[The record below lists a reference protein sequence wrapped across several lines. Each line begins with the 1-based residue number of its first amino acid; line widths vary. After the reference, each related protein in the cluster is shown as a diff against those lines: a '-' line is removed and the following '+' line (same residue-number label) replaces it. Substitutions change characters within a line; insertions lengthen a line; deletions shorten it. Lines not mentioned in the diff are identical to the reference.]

1 MMIRKLIYGDSNL
14 RKFINK
20 IINKNKELEVGIE
33 NEVEKILQQVKRK
46 GDKALL
52 LYAKKFDKCKIKKNE
67 IKITKNEINKFAKKC
82 PRDIAKILN
91 FAASRISKFHKHQL
105 PKNYKNKDKKGILLG
120 FKWTPISSIGIYV
133 PGGTA
138 IYPSTILMNS
148 IPARIAG
155 VKKIVMAIPQKD
167 KDLNPII
174 AKAAQIGGVDE
185 IIRIGGAHSIAG
197 LAWGTESINPVDK
210 IVGPGNIYVTIAK
223 KKIFGEVGIDMLAG
237 PSEILVVADKKNNPE
252 WIAADLLSQAEHD
265 INSRSILITNNSFFG
280 REVLKSISL
289 ILKSLPR
296 AKIASQS
303 WKKNGAIIILKNFSN
318 VHKII
323 NEISPEHLE
332 LAIDKPEFLLDK
344 IQNAGS
350 IFLGKYTPEA
360 IGDYVAGPNHVLPTG
375 RTARFSSGLGVMDFL
390 KKITFTKC
398 SKKSLQFVS
407 NQAIKLA
414 EVEGLHGHA
423 FSINIRNKT

>member
-67 IKITKNEINKFAKKC
+67 IKITKSEINKFAKKC

-332 LAIDKPEFLLDK
+332 LAIDKPELLLDK

-423 FSINIRNKT
+423 LSINIRNKT

>member
-67 IKITKNEINKFAKKC
+67 IKITKSEINKFAKKC

>member
-1 MMIRKLIYGDSNL
+1 MLTKLIYGNSNL

-20 IINKNKELEVGIE
+20 IINKNKELNVSIE

-67 IKITKNEINKFAKKC
+67 IKITKSEINKFAKKC

-289 ILKSLPR
+289 ILKNLPR
-296 AKIASQS
+296 TKIASQS

-332 LAIDKPEFLLDK
+332 LAIDKPELLLDK

>member
-67 IKITKNEINKFAKKC
+67 IKITKSEINKFAKKC

-237 PSEILVVADKKNNPE
+237 PSEILVIADKKNNPE